1 MINGGCAWRGCEGK
15 VRGKVAYILQESE
28 SGWDLHRSRGIHGG
42 NLALFVRMGKE
53 HLARWAHMQATPGG
67 EDGLAR
73 GRLKLGRGERILAQ
87 YKGSPF
93 FLFLISILISN

>member
-1 MINGGCAWRGCEGK
+1 
-15 VRGKVAYILQESE
+15 
-28 SGWDLHRSRGIHGG
+28 
-42 NLALFVRMGKE
+42 
-53 HLARWAHMQATPGG
+53 MQATPGG

-93 FLFLISILISN
+93 FSFSDFNPNFKLGFKFQVSN